1 MEEAVNSLVIK
12 LAKGDTDAFN
22 HFYRTYYKRMFN
34 FANSYCRNEFVA
46 GNIVQ
51 DTFLGLWENREN
63 LESEINL
70 PAYLLTIVKNKALN
84 HFHRATIKTK
94 VKENVQNHAM
104 RELELR
110 CSLLTACNPEEM
122 FHSEI
127 VKIIE
132 KTLETLPNQCRKVI
146 MMSRF
151 EGFTHKE
158 IASKLDISLK
168 AVEYHIT
175 KALKLLRVNLKDY
188 LIIIA
193 AIILSSV
200 CFI

>member
-12 LAKGDTDAFN
+12 LKKGDTDAFN
-22 HFYRTYYKRMFN
+22 HFYRTYFMRMFH
-34 FANSYCRNEFVA
+34 FANSYCRDEFVA

-63 LESEINL
+63 LGPEINL
-70 PAYLLTIVKNKALN
+70 PAYLLTIIKNKALN
-84 HFHRATIKTK
+84 HLHRTSINTK
-94 VKENVQNHAM
+94 VKENVQSHAI

-110 CSLLTACNPEEM
+110 CSLLTACNPEQM

-127 VKIIE
+127 EKIIE
-132 KTLETLPNQCRKVI
+132 KTLEVLPSQCRKVI

-151 EGFTHKE
+151 DGFTHKE
-158 IASKLDISLK
+158 IALKLDISVK

-175 KALKLLRVNLKDY
+175 KALKLLRTNLKDY
-188 LIIIA
+188 LILVA
-193 AIILSSV
+193 AIFNLMW
-200 CFI
+200 